1 METDSSQSLVTG
13 RHRIRP
19 TVRWLIFLWAS
30 RLIIQTTPYLI
41 RFHSAIQHLIHQIYH
56 QLMIRLS
63 HHPLTFSSSTV
74 RSSDQQH
81 HVTADIH
88 ATSCNS
94 NGYLPLYKAAITGDW
109 DSASKF
115 MHRYHIRPTVAI
127 TPHLET
133 ALHVAVGSTSKSSLK
148 FVENILAAMAPE
160 DICTSVN
167 QDGETAL
174 SVAATVGNTKAAEML
189 VRKNPRLPNVP
200 NGKKNVPLVDAAL
213 YGQREMLIYLLMVTD
228 DNVEPSPFTGE
239 SGVLLLTLVINSGF
253 YDVAKYL
260 ADKYPDMGK
269 RKYAGKGSA
278 LSILAKK
285 PSAFR
290 SGTVTNFWQKVLY
303 ARGKI
308 RTVLKWIAEMLETL
322 LMIKYTR
329 ERKLNHHQAC
339 QLVKCLCKL
348 IVNIDDLEAPADTSW
363 IKSMFEKPLLSAAK
377 LGISSVV
384 EEIIRAFPSAI
395 WFCDNQRRNIFHLAV
410 LDRRENVFNLLYQMT
425 DNKKYLV
432 QQYDKHTNTILHLVA
447 CLAPEDRLNL
457 VSGPAL
463 QMQREIQWYKVVEK
477 IVPPSYKDKVNEEGK
492 TPLAV
497 FIEDHEKLVR
507 DGESWMRNT
516 AQSCTVAAT
525 LVATVMFAAAITVP
539 GGNDQEKGLP
549 IFSERKSFIVFIISD
564 AISMFSSVASV
575 LMFLFILTS
584 RYAQSD
590 FLLILPRRLII
601 GFVTLFLA
609 ITSMLVAFSA
619 TLYLVLGHR
628 KKWIVALVAA
638 PTSLVVVL
646 FLFFQVPLLWDMII
660 SMRLG
665 STFKRQS
672 KEILY

>member
-63 HHPLTFSSSTV
+63 HHPLAFSSSTV

-269 RKYAGKGSA
+269 ENMLQSF
-278 LSILAKK
+278 S
-285 PSAFR
+285 
-290 SGTVTNFWQKVLY
+290 TVRYSDEEGQFASEWK
-303 ARGKI
+303 RGGCS
-308 RTVLKWIAEMLETL
+308 W
-322 LMIKYTR
+322 
-329 ERKLNHHQAC
+329 
-339 QLVKCLCKL
+339 KL

-463 QMQREIQWYKVVEK
+463 QIQREIQWYKVVEK

-628 KKWIVALVAA
+628 KTWIVALVAA